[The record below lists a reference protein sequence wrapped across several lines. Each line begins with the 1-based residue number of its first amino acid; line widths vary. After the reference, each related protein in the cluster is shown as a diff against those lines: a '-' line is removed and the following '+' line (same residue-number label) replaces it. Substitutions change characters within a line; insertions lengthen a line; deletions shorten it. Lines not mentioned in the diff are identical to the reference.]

1 MENHGSMKKIIQ
13 KYSKNPLTYMIQV
26 LCLRF
31 NVNKSISLN
40 IGSCLFENGLIF
52 TGKFTDVA
60 EAQFQIFFGVCNCD
74 FYLFQTL
81 YKLNSVLLV

>member
-1 MENHGSMKKIIQ
+1 MENHGSMKKIIE

-40 IGSCLFENGLIF
+40 IGYCLFENGLIF
-52 TGKFTDVA
+52 TSKFTDVA
-60 EAQFQIFFGVCNCD
+60 EAEFQIFLEYATVIFIY
-74 FYLFQTL
+74 FKPL
-81 YKLNSVLLV
+81 YKLISVLLV